1 MYQGLNDLNKDVCM
15 MKFTDLKLER
25 EKNNQIADHHEN
37 VPDEEE
43 GAKKKKKKR
52 KTKKKKK

>member
-1 MYQGLNDLNKDVCM
+1 
-15 MKFTDLKLER
+15 MKFTDLKQER

-43 GAKKKKKKR
+43 GANKNKKKR
-52 KTKKKKK
+52 KNKKKTKQGEEEA